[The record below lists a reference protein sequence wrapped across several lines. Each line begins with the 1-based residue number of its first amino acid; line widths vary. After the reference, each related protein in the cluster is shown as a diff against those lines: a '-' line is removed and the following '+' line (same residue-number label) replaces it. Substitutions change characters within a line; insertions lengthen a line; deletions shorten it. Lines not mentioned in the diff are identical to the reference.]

1 MSSVLVVG
9 FNVRPL
15 ARSAKKAGMKVLAVD
30 FWGDLDLIQWTDEQL
45 AVLDQQPNQRP
56 DRPQIPTA
64 EALVSGVQQLLDK
77 AGPVDYIIASGG
89 FDDHPEAWKRLG
101 NLAPLAGNTTEV
113 MINARNRQLTN
124 KIAKKYGA
132 ALPTSFEVNSQK
144 TFQAA
149 VNKLELPIIVK
160 PKFGSGGFH
169 TRVLESEAELDSY
182 ADRHHFSIPNPILV
196 QNLIAGIDAS
206 VSILGNGQEAVT
218 VSVNE
223 QLIGLPELGKRRTK
237 AYCGNIIPLETSPEI
252 KAHLATISEDI
263 SCHLE
268 LQGSNGF
275 DFVVDASETPY
286 FMEINPRIQATIE
299 AIELVSNVNVVSL
312 HLQACQGHLPKD
324 EPIIRAFCARVI
336 VYAQTDCEI
345 PNLSNIPGIVDIP
358 MPGSVASRGD
368 PVCTVNHIAATRKT
382 ALDRAWD
389 IVKTIYNNLR
399 PIHRIQKVE
408 GNNK

>member
-15 ARSAKKAGMKVLAVD
+15 ARSAKKAGLKVLAVD
-30 FWGDLDLIQWTDEQL
+30 FWGDLDLIQWADEQL

-56 DRPQIPTA
+56 DRPQISTA
-64 EALVSGVQQLLDK
+64 DALVNGVQQLLEK
-77 AGPVDYIIASGG
+77 AGPVDHIIASGG

-101 NLAPLAGNTTEV
+101 KLAPLAGNTTEA
-113 MINARNRQLTN
+113 MINARDRQMTS

-132 ALPTSFEVNSQK
+132 ALPTSFEVISHK
-144 TFQAA
+144 RFRVA
-149 VNKLELPIIVK
+149 VNKLELPILVK
-160 PKFGSGGFH
+160 PKCGSGGFH
-169 TRVLESEAELDSY
+169 TRVLESEADLENY
-182 ADRHHFSIPNPILV
+182 ADRHHFSVADPILV
-196 QNLIAGIDAS
+196 QNLIDGTDTS

-252 KAHLATISEDI
+252 KDHLATVSQEI
-263 SCHLE
+263 SCHLGF
-268 LQGSNGF
+268 QGSNGF
-275 DFVVDASETPY
+275 DFVVDPSGTPY
-286 FMEINPRIQATIE
+286 FMEINPRVQATIE

-324 EPIIRAFCARVI
+324 KPKIRAFCTRVI

-345 PNLSNIPGIVDIP
+345 PNLSNFPGIADIP

-368 PVCTVNHIAATRKT
+368 PVCTVNHIAATRKA
-382 ALDRAWD
+382 ALDGAWD

-399 PIHRIQKVE
+399 PVHQIQKE
-408 GNNK
+408 ENNNK